1 MLRHGRPSDLTD
13 ARSWLLESSPLHQ
26 HSLTVSGSKTDLAA
40 REHPVAGSVAK
51 DLRKTKIPAF
61 QSATVSDVNGSR
73 ENPQKTGQ
81 IAGHGIKVA
90 ADSLLGSSA
99 NVARGGFCFEGDGGL
114 A

>member
-13 ARSWLLESSPLHQ
+13 PRSWLLESSPPPPAFPD
-26 HSLTVSGSKTDLAA
+26 SLQLQNGLSGKETPAPRQLA
-40 REHPVAGSVAK
+40 S

-81 IAGHGIKVA
+81 IAGHDIKVVP
-90 ADSLLGSSA
+90 DSLLGSSA